1 MPRRKDAD
9 MTDQPEVDI
18 DLYDVDPH
26 ADAEIDDY
34 SIIDPD
40 IDPEVESEAPQIAHH
55 PDLIEGYD
63 RYDYVAVDGQTL
75 VAEFKF
81 DDGSGIKAWTR
92 DQGRLY
98 TTRHIAKAGHAVLLS
113 GRARVSVDEVNAEIE
128 GIAAGLE
135 SADD

>member
-1 MPRRKDAD
+1 MPKRKDTD
-9 MTDQPEVDI
+9 MTNPPEVDI
-18 DLYDVDPH
+18 DLYD
-26 ADAEIDDY
+26 
-34 SIIDPD
+34 IDPD
-40 IDPEVESEAPQIAHH
+40 DDPEIDNYADAGPEVEPEEPKVAHH
-55 PDLIEGYD
+55 PDLIQGYD
-63 RYDYVAVDGQTL
+63 RHDYVAVDGQTL

-135 SADD
+135 STDD